1 MATARLEGVEMDQEN
16 TSTQGQPDA
25 EGLKSLHNYALA
37 VYILYLAGFALGGIP
52 TLVGFIL
59 ALIKGPEAKG
69 TYLESHFSLQVRSFL
84 WGVGLFVLGGV
95 LLLVGVGLI
104 VLLGATVWLLYVWI
118 KGLVRLLDGQPV

>member
-1 MATARLEGVEMDQEN
+1 MLEGVEMDQEN
-16 TSTQGQPDA
+16 APAQGQPD
-25 EGLKSLHNYALA
+25 LKSLHNYALA
-37 VYILYLAGFALGGIP
+37 VYVLYLAGFVLGGIS

-69 TYLESHFSLQVRSFL
+69 TYLESHFRLQVRSFL

-95 LLLVGVGLI
+95 LLLVGVGLF